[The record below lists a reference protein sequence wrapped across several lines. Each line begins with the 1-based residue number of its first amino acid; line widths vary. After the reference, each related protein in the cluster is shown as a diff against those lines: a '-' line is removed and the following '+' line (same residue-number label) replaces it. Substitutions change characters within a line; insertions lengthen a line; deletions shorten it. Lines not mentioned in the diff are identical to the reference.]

1 MACGNQRTVGS
12 PASLAGTSLHTGQPV
27 TLTLKPAPADF
38 GIKFRR
44 VDIPDQPFIN
54 ADVEKVQTVE
64 RATSLAEGSV
74 KVHTVEHILSAL
86 TGMGIDNAVIEMDAN
101 EPPIGDGSSAPY
113 VELIKSAGIVELEV
127 PRRYLEVREAVT
139 IETKGG
145 SILTILPSKEFR
157 VSVTCVGPENRITQY
172 FDAVITP
179 ETYEKELAPARTF
192 TFYEDIKP
200 LLEKGLIKGGSLENA
215 VVIRGEELMSKEP
228 MRFINEFARHKAMD
242 LIGDLSLCGKP
253 ILGHVIAIKPGHG
266 PNTELT
272 AKLKKEHRRN
282 QQMAPNPVNVPY
294 GDAVLDINE
303 VMNLLPHRYPFLMVD
318 RIIGFEGETK
328 CRGLKNLTMNELF
341 FQGHFPGHPVMPGVL
356 QLEAM
361 AQVASIVML
370 TSFTHKPYY
379 QAFEVEI
386 PDNWEH
392 AKMYNLPLDEMMEA
406 TDYALKNGYTVCWDG
421 DVSEK
426 GFSFKH
432 GVAINPETGK
442 TEDLKDTDF
451 ARWQG
456 MDAQERLNEAF
467 KFEYPCPEVKV
478 TPEIR
483 QKGYESFVTTDD
495 HLMHLTGI
503 AKDQNGTKYYIT
515 KNSWGT
521 DRNDFGGYLNMSE
534 SYVRAKTIYVLVY
547 KDALSKDMKKKLGLA
562 D

>member
-44 VDIPDQPFIN
+44 VDIPDQPFIS

-113 VELIKSAGIVELEV
+113 VELIKSAGIVELDV

-145 SILTILPSKEFR
+145 SILTILPSKQFR

-228 MRFINEFARHKAMD
+228 MRFTNEFARHKAMD
-242 LIGDLSLCGKP
+242 LIGDRHQAGPRPEHRTHGQAQEGTPPQPANGSQSHQRAVRRRRAGHQRSNEPSAAPLSLPDG
-253 ILGHVIAIKPGHG
+253 G
-266 PNTELT
+266 P
-272 AKLKKEHRRN
+272 HYR
-282 QQMAPNPVNVPY
+282 
-294 GDAVLDINE
+294 
-303 VMNLLPHRYPFLMVD
+303 F
-318 RIIGFEGETK
+318 
-328 CRGLKNLTMNELF
+328 
-341 FQGHFPGHPVMPGVL
+341 
-356 QLEAM
+356 
-361 AQVASIVML
+361 
-370 TSFTHKPYY
+370 
-379 QAFEVEI
+379 
-386 PDNWEH
+386 
-392 AKMYNLPLDEMMEA
+392 
-406 TDYALKNGYTVCWDG
+406 
-421 DVSEK
+421 
-426 GFSFKH
+426 
-432 GVAINPETGK
+432 
-442 TEDLKDTDF
+442 
-451 ARWQG
+451 
-456 MDAQERLNEAF
+456 
-467 KFEYPCPEVKV
+467 
-478 TPEIR
+478 
-483 QKGYESFVTTDD
+483 
-495 HLMHLTGI
+495 
-503 AKDQNGTKYYIT
+503 
-515 KNSWGT
+515 
-521 DRNDFGGYLNMSE
+521 
-534 SYVRAKTIYVLVY
+534 
-547 KDALSKDMKKKLGLA
+547 
-562 D
+562 

>member
-44 VDIPDQPFIN
+44 VDIPDQPFIS

-113 VELIKSAGIVELEV
+113 VELIKRAGIVELDV

-145 SILTILPSKEFR
+145 SILTILPSKQFR

-242 LIGDLSLCGKP
+242 LIGDLTLCGKP

-272 AKLKKEHRRN
+272 AKLKKEHHRN

-303 VMNLLPHRYPFLMVD
+303 VMSLLPHRYPFLMVD

-328 CRGLKNLTMNELF
+328 CRGLKNRHERTL
-341 FQGHFPGHPVMPGVL
+341 FPGPLPAIRLPGVL
-356 QLEAM
+356 QWKPWPRWPPRHAAPARQCQQARLLQERG
-361 AQVASIVML
+361 QVSAASWFPAIRSSLKRADQDARKHRQATARCLVNGQVFRKPSLHWPSGRLIPL
-370 TSFTHKPYY
+370 TASPVFT
-379 QAFEVEI
+379 E
-386 PDNWEH
+386 
-392 AKMYNLPLDEMMEA
+392 
-406 TDYALKNGYTVCWDG
+406 T
-421 DVSEK
+421 
-426 GFSFKH
+426 
-432 GVAINPETGK
+432 GVACTAGVFHVP
-442 TEDLKDTDF
+442 
-451 ARWQG
+451 R
-456 MDAQERLNEAF
+456 RAF
-467 KFEYPCPEVKV
+467 F
-478 TPEIR
+478 T
-483 QKGYESFVTTDD
+483 
-495 HLMHLTGI
+495 
-503 AKDQNGTKYYIT
+503 
-515 KNSWGT
+515 
-521 DRNDFGGYLNMSE
+521 
-534 SYVRAKTIYVLVY
+534 
-547 KDALSKDMKKKLGLA
+547 
-562 D
+562 

>member
-27 TLTLKPAPADF
+27 TLTLKPAAADF

-44 VDIPDQPFIN
+44 VDLPDQPFIN

-113 VELIKSAGIVELEV
+113 VELIKSAGIVELDA

-139 IETKGG
+139 IETRGG
-145 SILTILPSKEFR
+145 SILTILPSKQFR

-215 VVIRGEELMSKEP
+215 VVTAGRSSEQGA

-272 AKLKKEHRRN
+272 AKLKKEHKRN
-282 QQMAPNPVNVPY
+282 LQLMPNPVNVPY

-303 VMNLLPHRYPFLMVD
+303 VMSLLPHRYPFLMVD
-318 RIIGFEGETK
+318 RIVGFEGETK
-328 CRGLKNLTMNELF
+328 CRRPEKPHHERALLPGPLPGPSGHAGRAPGGSHGAGGLHRHAAPARKRQQDRLLHECG
-341 FQGHFPGHPVMPGVL
+341 QG
-356 QLEAM
+356 
-361 AQVASIVML
+361 
-370 TSFTHKPYY
+370 
-379 QAFEVEI
+379 EVPPSRRSRRL
-386 PDNWEH
+386 PDH
-392 AKMYNLPLDEMMEA
+392 
-406 TDYALKNGYTVCWDG
+406 
-421 DVSEK
+421 
-426 GFSFKH
+426 
-432 GVAINPETGK
+432 
-442 TEDLKDTDF
+442 
-451 ARWQG
+451 
-456 MDAQERLNEAF
+456 
-467 KFEYPCPEVKV
+467 
-478 TPEIR
+478 
-483 QKGYESFVTTDD
+483 
-495 HLMHLTGI
+495 
-503 AKDQNGTKYYIT
+503 
-515 KNSWGT
+515 
-521 DRNDFGGYLNMSE
+521 
-534 SYVRAKTIYVLVY
+534 
-547 KDALSKDMKKKLGLA
+547 
-562 D
+562 

>member
-12 PASLAGTSLHTGQPV
+12 PASLAGTSLHTGQSV

-44 VDIPDQPFIN
+44 VDIPDQPFIS
-54 ADVEKVQTVE
+54 ADVEKVQTV
-64 RATSLAEGSV
+64 
-74 KVHTVEHILSAL
+74 
-86 TGMGIDNAVIEMDAN
+86 

-113 VELIKSAGIVELEV
+113 VELIKRAGIVELDV

-145 SILTILPSKEFR
+145 SILTILPSKQFR

-242 LIGDLSLCGKP
+242 LIGDLTLCGKP

-272 AKLKKEHRRN
+272 AKLKKEHHRN

-303 VMNLLPHRYPFLMVD
+303 VMSLLPHRYPFLMVD

-356 QLEAM
+356 QVEAM
-361 AQVASIVML
+361 AQVMSADKVKFRRVVVPGDTLIIEAEL
-370 TSFTHKPYY
+370 TKMRGNIG
-379 QAFEVEI
+379 QATARCLV
-386 PDNWEH
+386 
-392 AKMYNLPLDEMMEA
+392 
-406 TDYALKNGYTVCWDG
+406 NGQV
-421 DVSEK
+421 VSE
-426 GFSFKH
+426 
-432 GVAINPETGK
+432 AE
-442 TEDLKDTDF
+442 LKF
-451 ARWQG
+451 GLQ
-456 MDAQERLNEAF
+456 DA
-467 KFEYPCPEVKV
+467 
-478 TPEIR
+478 
-483 QKGYESFVTTDD
+483 
-495 HLMHLTGI
+495 
-503 AKDQNGTKYYIT
+503 
-515 KNSWGT
+515 
-521 DRNDFGGYLNMSE
+521 
-534 SYVRAKTIYVLVY
+534 
-547 KDALSKDMKKKLGLA
+547 
-562 D
+562 

>member
-113 VELIKSAGIVELEV
+113 VELIKSAGIVEQEV

-145 SILTILPSKEFR
+145 SILTILPSKQFR

-303 VMNLLPHRYPFLMVD
+303 VMSLLPHRYPFLMVD

-356 QLEAM
+356 IVEAL
-361 AQVASIVML
+361 AQVGA
-370 TSFTHKPYY
+370 
-379 QAFEVEI
+379 
-386 PDNWEH
+386 
-392 AKMYNLPLDEMMEA
+392 
-406 TDYALKNGYTVCWDG
+406 
-421 DVSEK
+421 
-426 GFSFKH
+426 
-432 GVAINPETGK
+432 VAILSEEGNKGRTAYFG
-442 TEDLKDTDF
+442 
-451 ARWQG
+451 AINN
-456 MDAQERLNEAF
+456 A
-467 KFEYPCPEVKV
+467 KF
-478 TPEIR
+478 
-483 QKGYESFVTTDD
+483 
-495 HLMHLTGI
+495 
-503 AKDQNGTKYYIT
+503 
-515 KNSWGT
+515 
-521 DRNDFGGYLNMSE
+521 
-534 SYVRAKTIYVLVY
+534 
-547 KDALSKDMKKKLGLA
+547 KKKVVPGDKLKLECHIIKRKGPVGIGSATATVDGKLA
-562 D
+562 VSAELTFMIG

>member
-44 VDIPDQPFIN
+44 VDIPDQPFIS

-113 VELIKSAGIVELEV
+113 VELIKSAGIVELDV

-145 SILTILPSKEFR
+145 SILTILPSKQFR

-172 FDAVITP
+172 FDSVITP

-242 LIGDLSLCGKP
+242 LIGDLTRCGNP

-272 AKLKKEHRRN
+272 AKLKKEHHRN

-303 VMNLLPHRYPFLMVD
+303 VMSLLPHRYPFLMVD

-356 QLEAM
+356 QVEAM

-370 TSFTHKPYY
+370 RQPGNASKLGYFMSADKVKFRRVVVPGDTLIIEAELTKMRGNIG
-379 QAFEVEI
+379 QATARCLV
-386 PDNWEH
+386 
-392 AKMYNLPLDEMMEA
+392 
-406 TDYALKNGYTVCWDG
+406 NGQV
-421 DVSEK
+421 VSE
-426 GFSFKH
+426 
-432 GVAINPETGK
+432 AE
-442 TEDLKDTDF
+442 LKF
-451 ARWQG
+451 GLQ
-456 MDAQERLNEAF
+456 DA
-467 KFEYPCPEVKV
+467 
-478 TPEIR
+478 
-483 QKGYESFVTTDD
+483 
-495 HLMHLTGI
+495 
-503 AKDQNGTKYYIT
+503 
-515 KNSWGT
+515 
-521 DRNDFGGYLNMSE
+521 
-534 SYVRAKTIYVLVY
+534 
-547 KDALSKDMKKKLGLA
+547 
-562 D
+562 